1 MSHILIVGTEFSLHP
16 VREHLV
22 RRSYAPVST
31 HSGDQCA
38 QVLGSSGSALVVVCL
53 PLPDMSGRRLLR
65 ELFSK
70 DPALNVVVCGADDS
84 IANALDALDAGAVEY
99 VEDAASDARGLLS
112 AVGIALGARE
122 RDVAVRS
129 LGRREAARASAEG
142 LLGSSPA
149 MQEVLRIVRLLC
161 ERSARG
167 GAPTVLISGETG
179 TGKGMLAKQIHYNGG
194 RRMRTLVEANCTAIP
209 ATLLES
215 ELFGHERGAF
225 TDAHAARPGLFEMA
239 DRGTLFLDEI
249 GSVSHA
255 VQAKLL
261 TAIEE
266 KRIRRIGGRRA
277 MQVDVQIIAATHV
290 DLKQAV
296 RDGEFRADLYH
307 RLNVVSVCMPPLRE
321 RGDDKLRLAEGF
333 MQQLCKEYGL
343 PERCFTP
350 RAERYIGEYAWPGN
364 VRELKNAIERILLLH
379 NDELIDS
386 EHFDSRQALPA
397 AEHSGTFMMSLP
409 DEGMAL
415 DAIEREAIR
424 TALERSSGNV
434 SRAARFLRIS
444 RQTLIYR
451 INKHGL
457 NGQPS
462 TPWSRTAN
470 GST

>member
-1 MSHILIVGTEFSLHP
+1 MRAL
-16 VREHLV
+16 
-22 RRSYAPVST
+22 RS
-31 HSGDQCA
+31 
-38 QVLGSSGSALVVVCL
+38 SAYSLVVVCL
-53 PLPDMSGRRLLR
+53 PLPDTTGKRLLDQ
-65 ELFSK
+65 LFSH
-70 DPALNVVVCGADDS
+70 DPALNVVVCGTDAS
-84 IANALDALDAGAVEY
+84 IGTALDALDAGAVEY
-99 VEDAASDARGLLS
+99 VENAADDARGLLS
-112 AVGIALGARE
+112 AVGVALGSRE

-129 LGRREAARASAEG
+129 LGQREAARASADA
-142 LLGSSPA
+142 LLGNSPA
-149 MQEVLRIVRLLC
+149 MQEVLRIARLLC

-209 ATLLES
+209 ASLLES

-249 GSVSHA
+249 GSVSPA

-266 KRIRRIGGRRA
+266 KRIRRLGGRRS

-296 RDGEFRADLYH
+296 RDGSFRADLYH

-321 RGDDKLRLAEGF
+321 RGDDKIRLAEGF
-333 MQQLCKEYGL
+333 VQQLCKEYGL
-343 PERCFTP
+343 PPRHFTA
-350 RAERYIGEYAWPGN
+350 RAQRYIGEYTWPGN

-379 NDELIDS
+379 NDELIDE
-386 EHFDSRQALPA
+386 EHFDARYAMPPA
-397 AEHSGTFMMSLP
+397 ESSGTFMMSLP

-415 DAIEREAIR
+415 EDIEREAIR

-457 NGQPS
+457 NAQSS
-462 TPWSRTAN
+462 TPFNRA
-470 GST
+470 G

>member
-1 MSHILIVGTEFSLHP
+1 
-16 VREHLV
+16 
-22 RRSYAPVST
+22 
-31 HSGDQCA
+31 
-38 QVLGSSGSALVVVCL
+38 
-53 PLPDMSGRRLLR
+53 
-65 ELFSK
+65 
-70 DPALNVVVCGADDS
+70 
-84 IANALDALDAGAVEY
+84 
-99 VEDAASDARGLLS
+99 
-112 AVGIALGARE
+112 
-122 RDVAVRS
+122 
-129 LGRREAARASAEG
+129 
-142 LLGSSPA
+142 
-149 MQEVLRIVRLLC
+149 
-161 ERSARG
+161 
-167 GAPTVLISGETG
+167 
-179 TGKGMLAKQIHYNGG
+179 
-194 RRMRTLVEANCTAIP
+194 MRTLVDANCTAIP

-225 TDAHAARPGLFEMA
+225 TDAHAARPGLFEVA

-249 GSVSHA
+249 GTVSHA

-266 KRIRRIGGRRA
+266 KRIRRLGGRRS

-343 PERCFTP
+343 PERRFTP

-386 EHFDSRQALPA
+386 EHFDSRHALPA
-397 AEHSGTFMMSLP
+397 AEGSGTFMMSLP

-451 INKHGL
+451 MNKHGL
-457 NGQPS
+457 NGQPN